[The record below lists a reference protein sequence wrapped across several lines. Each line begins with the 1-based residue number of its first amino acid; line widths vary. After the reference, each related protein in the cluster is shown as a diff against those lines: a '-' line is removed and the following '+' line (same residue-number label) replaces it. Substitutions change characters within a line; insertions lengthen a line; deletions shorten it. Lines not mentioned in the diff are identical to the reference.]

1 MKQPL
6 KLGIRIIGGKNP
18 TTKPD
23 WYDDL
28 IERCESEEPKPKI
41 DRFKSYFGRKAF
53 SNNKN

>member
-1 MKQPL
+1 MKQPP

-18 TTKPD
+18 PIKPD
-23 WYDDL
+23 WYDYL
-28 IERCESEEPKPKI
+28 IERCESEEQKPKL